1 MKTDP
6 GNTDSA
12 GSSASGSAVLEAT
25 GAGTLPQDAD
35 LEGLIQQLEAGYEFL
50 LAFAAQGREED
61 LQGGRS
67 ARATLESM
75 AQQLQRL
82 DIELHSFGHEFAE
95 ITRSDLKKVSAAL
108 DLIQGLPEINSE
120 LIDNLNASI
129 HLRALLTDLFVL
141 SEANR
146 LSQRGG

>member
-6 GNTDSA
+6 GNADSA
-12 GSSASGSAVLEAT
+12 SNSLSDSADLAPSGQESLH
-25 GAGTLPQDAD
+25 QDSE
-35 LEGLIQQLEAGYEFL
+35 LEGLIQHLEAGYEFL

-61 LQGGRS
+61 LQGGQS
-67 ARATLESM
+67 ARATLVSM
-75 AQQLQRL
+75 TQQLHRL
-82 DIELHSFGHEFAE
+82 ESELQNIGHEFAE

-146 LSQRGG
+146 LSQRAG